1 MGVGSHIRTKLSFK
15 RSWRSI
21 KFPVAPESMS
31 AEVSTVLFFP
41 CSVIGKVIDLL
52 LGVAT
57 STQSRVRE
65 GDVEASS
72 PFKNPRLQG

>member
-1 MGVGSHIRTKLSFK
+1 MGVGSHTRTKLSFE
-15 RSWRSI
+15 RSQRSM

-41 CSVIGKVIDLL
+41 CSIIGKVIDLL
-52 LGVAT
+52 LEFAT
-57 STQSRVRE
+57 STRSRIRE

-72 PFKNPRLQG
+72 LFKNPRLWG